1 MLVSLSKRYHGCQ
14 RYVAG
19 HDAFVVGGTVRDII
33 LGNTPK
39 DVDLIT
45 SATLQQVLL
54 QCLSMHE
61 FGLNLSC
68 MQMTCVLLTA

>member
-1 MLVSLSKRYHGCQ
+1 MTNGLLIVACGVHQPEGSLLIDRKC
-14 RYVAG
+14 YVAG

-33 LGNTPK
+33 LGNIPK

-54 QCLSMHE
+54 QL
-61 FGLNLSC
+61 
-68 MQMTCVLLTA
+68 